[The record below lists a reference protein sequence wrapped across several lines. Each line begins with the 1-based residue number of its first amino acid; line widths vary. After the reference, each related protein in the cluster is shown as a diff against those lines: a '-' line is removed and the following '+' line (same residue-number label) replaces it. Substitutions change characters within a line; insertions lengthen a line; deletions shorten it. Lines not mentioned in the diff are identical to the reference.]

1 MFELEAKSV
10 LADKRRTETLRR
22 ETLIND
28 LKRDGEF
35 LKFYNALNSARFDMA
50 KAKAFN
56 TRVEETEKAF
66 SVARTAFF
74 EYLKSV
80 NVSPEQLEET
90 AECKSCGDT
99 GYTPDGK
106 RCACLNSILKEL
118 NSELGDLPH
127 TSSDFADFDISKYSG
142 DAKTRATT
150 AAEWL
155 RKWTA
160 AYPNISRSFV
170 TLYGATGVGKT
181 HLAAIAANA
190 FMDKGLNVTFIKAYR
205 LNELFLKAM
214 LSPLSEKQGLLDSV
228 FNCDL
233 LVIDDLGTEEFYKN
247 VTAEYLYMT
256 IVEREKNATIITTNL
271 TPDMIKDR
279 YQERIYSRLFD
290 KNNTAPLFLTGDD
303 LRITK
308 K

>member
-1 MFELEAKSV
+1 MFEQEAMSV

-22 ETLIND
+22 ETLLND

-35 LKFYNALNSARFDMA
+35 LRHFNALNSARFALA

-56 TRVEETEKAF
+56 AKVEEAEKAF
-66 SVARTAFF
+66 SVAQTAFN
-74 EYLKSV
+74 EYIKSI
-80 NVSPEQLEET
+80 NVSPAELEEN

-106 RCACLNSILKEL
+106 RCACLNTILKEL
-118 NSELGDLPH
+118 NAERGDLPH
-127 TSSDFADFDISKYSG
+127 TSSDFADFDISKYTG
-142 DAKTRATT
+142 EAKARAAT

-155 RKWTA
+155 GKWTA

-190 FMDKGLNVTFIKAYR
+190 FIDKGLNVTFIKAYR

-214 LSPLSEKQGLLDSV
+214 LAPLSEKQGLLDCV

-256 IVEREKNATIITTNL
+256 ISEREKKATIITTNL
-271 TPDMIKDR
+271 SEDMIKAR
-279 YQERIYSRLFD
+279 YQERASSRLFD
-290 KNNTAPLFLTGDD
+290 KNRSAKLLLTGDD
-303 LRITK
+303 LRK
-308 K
+308 

>member
-1 MFELEAKSV
+1 MFEREATSI

-22 ETLIND
+22 ETLLND

-35 LKFYNALNSARFDMA
+35 LKYYNALNSARFDMA

-56 TRVEETEKAF
+56 VKIEQTEKAF
-66 SVARTAFF
+66 SVAQTAF
-74 EYLKSV
+74 LKYIGSI

-90 AECKSCGDT
+90 AECKFCGDT

-118 NSELGDLPH
+118 NAERGDLPH

-142 DAKTRATT
+142 DAKTRAAT

-155 RKWTA
+155 KKWTA

-190 FMDKGLNVTFIKAYR
+190 FIDKGLDVTFIKAYR

-214 LSPLSEKQGLLDSV
+214 LAPLSEKQGLLDSV

-256 IVEREKNATIITTNL
+256 ISEREKKATIITTNL
-271 TPDMIKDR
+271 SPSMIKDR
-279 YQERIYSRLFD
+279 YQERVYSRLFAD
-290 KNNTAPLFLTGDD
+290 TAAALPLTGDD
-303 LRITK
+303 LRITRK
-308 K
+308 